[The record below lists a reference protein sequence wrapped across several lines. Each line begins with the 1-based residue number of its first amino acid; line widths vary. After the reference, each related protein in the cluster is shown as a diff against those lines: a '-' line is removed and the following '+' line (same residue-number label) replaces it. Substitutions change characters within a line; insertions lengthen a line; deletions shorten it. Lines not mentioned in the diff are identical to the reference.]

1 MTFLFI
7 NSFIKI
13 VEKYKTEFLIDKII
27 SELHKNIDLKHNC
40 SMLIVFT
47 RSIIIYIFLLIA
59 MRLMGKKQLGEL
71 QPFEFAITLIAAEL
85 ACIPMSDTQVPVLY
99 GLVPIFTLFV
109 VEFTLTKIVKHS
121 IRMRKL
127 INGKPVIV
135 ITPQGIDY
143 EAINKLDM
151 TIHDIMEAIRSKNY
165 SSPAELE
172 WAIVETNGDMSV
184 VPKTE
189 NRAVTMADLGLEC
202 KHALIPYSIICEG
215 KLMEQNMKRS
225 GFDDKKLKTILD
237 KYNYGLSEILL
248 LLINGDGEYYL
259 QPKHGNY
266 ISGNLSDI
274 MNKEKNSKIIG
285 SLN

>member
-1 MTFLFI
+1 
-7 NSFIKI
+7 
-13 VEKYKTEFLIDKII
+13 
-27 SELHKNIDLKHNC
+27 
-40 SMLIVFT
+40 MLIVFT
-47 RSIIIYIFLLIA
+47 RSIIIYFFLLIA

-71 QPFEFAITLIAAEL
+71 QPFEFAVTLIAAEL

-135 ITPQGIDY
+135 ITPDGIDY
-143 EAINKLDM
+143 EAMNKLDM
-151 TIHDIMEAIRSKNY
+151 TIHDIMEAIRAKNY

-189 NRAVTMADLGLEC
+189 NRGVTIGDLNLQSSSAVL
-202 KHALIPYSIICEG
+202 PYSVICEG
-215 KLMEQNMKRS
+215 KIMQQNIKRS
-225 GFDDKKLKTILD
+225 GFDETKLQNILR
-237 KYNYGLSEILL
+237 KYDLGVRDVLL
-248 LLINGDGEYYL
+248 LLVKIDGNYYL
-259 QPKHGNY
+259 QPKHGKY
-266 ISGNLSDI
+266 ISGCIDEEKSEKDESAKSSPDKKLS
-274 MNKEKNSKIIG
+274 ESKIR
-285 SLN
+285 N